1 MKIIGKIGFGIIAL
15 LAMTVPVHV
24 QAAGGESPVNTVE
37 AFMAAYNDHDVEAML
52 ELVHPEVQWLS
63 VEGDSIHVEADG
75 ASALGSAMREYFA
88 STPSSRSTMV
98 DVMEAGRFVSVRER
112 ATWEGEE
119 GAGTQSALAVY
130 EVVAGRILQVWYYP
144 AQGGGNE

>member
-24 QAAGGESPVNTVE
+24 QAAASDSPLSTVE

-75 ASALGSAMREYFA
+75 ASALGRAMRAYFT
-88 STPSSRSTMV
+88 STPSSRSMV
-98 DVMEAGRFVSVRER
+98 DDVMGAGRFISVRER
-112 ATWEGEE
+112 ATWEGED
-119 GAGTQSALAVY
+119 GTRVQSALAIY
-130 EVVAGRILQVWYYP
+130 EVENGRILRVWYYP
-144 AQGGGNE
+144 AQKGGHE

>member
-1 MKIIGKIGFGIIAL
+1 MNVICKVGFGLVNI
-15 LAMTVPVHV
+15 LAVTVSVHA
-24 QAAGGESPVNTVE
+24 QPAPGDSPVNTVE

-52 ELVHPEVQWLS
+52 DLVHPEVQWLS
-63 VEGDSIHVEADG
+63 VEGDSIHLEAGG
-75 ASALGSAMREYFA
+75 ASALGLAMREHFA